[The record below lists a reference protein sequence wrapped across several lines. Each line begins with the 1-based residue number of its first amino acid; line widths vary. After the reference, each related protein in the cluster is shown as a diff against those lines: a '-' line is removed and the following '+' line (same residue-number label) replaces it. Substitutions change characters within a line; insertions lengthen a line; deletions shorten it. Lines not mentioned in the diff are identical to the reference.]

1 MRNGCR
7 NSGGLLPDA
16 APGGRAKSGQLLRG
30 YCGVTGA
37 SVKPAPP
44 GKTRLPCR
52 LSCCVSSCGEE
63 MEVWTEAEVQM
74 PSTRQQPDNRRSA
87 ANGTN
92 SLTIMTRSHFS
103 EGDASCFSLRPSGNR
118 SPIVCSAVRRDQRWN
133 KRVIFDQSLM
143 RVTFTRATPL
153 FVSPILWA
161 AAVDRSIL
169 RPGVTGPRSLIL
181 TLTQR
186 PFCRLVTR
194 TIDPIGSVFEA
205 AVKPL
210 GSKPSPFAVRRP
222 LYPGPYQDATIRD
235 DPNGG
240 SPVQAFPR
248 DPTRVCE

>member
-1 MRNGCR
+1 MARCSLGRDNSRSPQQIRNGCR

-30 YCGVTGA
+30 YCGVSGA
-37 SVKPAPP
+37 SVKTAPP

-118 SPIVCSAVRRDQRWN
+118 SPITRSAVRVSSSSRLRFVRAVFRQARQRLPVR
-133 KRVIFDQSLM
+133 KR
-143 RVTFTRATPL
+143 
-153 FVSPILWA
+153 
-161 AAVDRSIL
+161 
-169 RPGVTGPRSLIL
+169 
-181 TLTQR
+181 
-186 PFCRLVTR
+186 
-194 TIDPIGSVFEA
+194 
-205 AVKPL
+205 
-210 GSKPSPFAVRRP
+210 
-222 LYPGPYQDATIRD
+222 
-235 DPNGG
+235 
-240 SPVQAFPR
+240 
-248 DPTRVCE
+248 